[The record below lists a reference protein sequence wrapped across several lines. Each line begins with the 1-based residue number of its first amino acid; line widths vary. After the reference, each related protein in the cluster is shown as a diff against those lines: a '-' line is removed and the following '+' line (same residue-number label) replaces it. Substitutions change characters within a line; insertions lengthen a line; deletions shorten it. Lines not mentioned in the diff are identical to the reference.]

1 MDYNLKESEQT
12 NLQEIALKE
21 LEFFQ
26 VLDIISKFCISDLGR
41 QIIQSHRPFEDKK
54 LLEKELSQVEEFRN
68 LLLKGEE
75 LPISTLSDIK
85 DIIYRSRI
93 TNAVLGTNEL
103 LSVVKLLRVSRQV
116 KSFVISRQDYLP
128 IAYEPATHLVDNR
141 LLEKHIDEA
150 IDETGA
156 VRDTASKELASIR
169 REINE
174 TRAQL
179 RRRLERLV
187 KKFSE
192 EEFTR
197 DEFYTIRE
205 GRFVLPVKVE
215 NKRTIGG
222 IIHGVSQTGSTVYI
236 EPAEIIEL
244 NNDLSLLENEEKREI
259 YRILSNFTEEVG
271 SVANDLIKSLDIL
284 AYFDSVISKAKYSI
298 EFNGFIPKIT
308 DEKYLFLK
316 DARHPLLVAAKGI
329 KKVVPLSLELNE
341 SKRGLLISGPNA
353 GGKTVALKTI
363 GLSAAMAMSGIFPL
377 GECSL
382 SMSKIYTYIGDNQ
395 SIQNDLS
402 TFSAQILRLKN
413 IISEA
418 FADSIVLVDEI
429 GSGTDPMEG
438 AAIASG
444 ILETFSEMK
453 LFYLTTTHQS
463 SLKTFALNREEIENA
478 SLEFDERNLKP
489 TYKFLVGIPGNSYA
503 FSLAKNIGLPEH
515 VLRRARKYIDHK
527 SNELEKSIKL
537 LQEYQRKALQDLNKA
552 QAQKAK
558 AEALLREYQAKS
570 DEFKRKKAELLANA
584 RQEAMKIFEKSN
596 ALIENTIREIREQSK
611 TPKEI
616 KQELEVQKQEILNIP
631 ELVEEPR
638 KIPTEDN
645 QDFEIGSYVYY
656 PENNSYGKIVELDKQ
671 RKIATVE
678 INGIKFKLKTNL
690 LQKSNPQEAEKN
702 QISISSGYVS
712 NIKFDANTR
721 LDIRGERVEV
731 ALRKVDEF
739 INDAIMGNISMV
751 TIIHGKGTGALR
763 QAIQEYLRYH
773 QSVVSFRD
781 GDLVEGGTG
790 VTIVQ
795 L

>member
-1 MDYNLKESEQT
+1 MDETKEINSVT
-12 NLQEIALKE
+12 LLQDTALRE

-26 VLDIISKFCISDLGR
+26 VLDIISKFCLSDLGKE
-41 QIIQSHRPFEDKK
+41 IIQSHRPYEDKK

-68 LLLKGEE
+68 LLLRGEE
-75 LPISTLSDIK
+75 LPISSLPDIK
-85 DIIYRSRI
+85 DVIYRSRI
-93 TNAVLGTNEL
+93 TNAVLGTGEL
-103 LSVVKLLRVSRQV
+103 LFVLSLLRVSRLV
-116 KSFVISRQDYLP
+116 KGYILSRQEYLP
-128 IAYEPATHLVDNR
+128 IAFEPVTHLIDNR

-156 VRDTASKELASIR
+156 VRDTASRELASIR
-169 REINE
+169 REIND

-187 KKFSE
+187 KKYSE

-197 DEFYTIRE
+197 DEFFTIRE
-205 GRFVLPVKVE
+205 GRFVLPIKVE

-222 IIHGVSQTGSTVYI
+222 IIHGVSQTGSTVYV

-259 YRILSNFTEEVG
+259 YRILSNLTEETG
-271 SVANDLIKSLDIL
+271 SNSNELLKSLDIL
-284 AYFDSVISKAKYSI
+284 AYFDSVLAKAKYSI
-298 EFNGFIPKIT
+298 EYNGFLPKIT
-308 DEKYLFLK
+308 DEKYLYLK
-316 DARHPLLVAAKGI
+316 DVRHPLLVASKGA
-329 KKVVPLSLELNE
+329 KKVVPLSLELNVN
-341 SKRGLLISGPNA
+341 KRGLLISGPNA

-363 GLSAAMAMSGIFPL
+363 GLSSAMALSGIFPL
-377 GECSL
+377 GECGL

-418 FADSIVLVDEI
+418 FSDAIVLVDEI

-515 VLRRARKYIDHK
+515 VLGRARKYLDRK
-527 SNELEKSIKL
+527 SNELEKGIKL

-552 QAQKAK
+552 QTQKAK
-558 AEALLREYQAKS
+558 AEAILKEYQTKS
-570 DEFKRKKAELLANA
+570 DEFKKRKAELLANA
-584 RQEAMKIFEKSN
+584 REEAQKIFEKSN
-596 ALIENTIREIREQSK
+596 ALIENTIREVREQNK

-616 KQELEVQKQEILNIP
+616 KQEFEQKKQEILNIP
-631 ELVEEPR
+631 EIKEI
-638 KIPTEDN
+638 KKQTTTGDN
-645 QDFEIGSYVYY
+645 KELEVGSYVYY
-656 PENNSYGKIVELDKQ
+656 PDNNSYGKVVELDKQ
-671 RKIATVE
+671 KKVATVD

-690 LQKSNPQEAEKN
+690 LKLATKQEADKN
-702 QISISSGYVS
+702 EIITSSGYVS
-712 NIKFDANTR
+712 HIKFDASSR
-721 LDIRGERVEV
+721 LDIRGERVEI

-739 INDAIMGNISMV
+739 ISEAILGNINMV

-763 QAIQEYLRYH
+763 QAIQEYLRFH

-781 GDLVEGGTG
+781 GDLVEGGAG
-790 VTIVQ
+790 VTVVQ

>member
-1 MDYNLKESEQT
+1 MDEITETPFIS
-12 NLQEIALKE
+12 NLQITALKE
-21 LEFFQ
+21 LEFYQ
-26 VLDIISKFCISDLGR
+26 VLEIISKFCVSDLGR
-41 QIIQSHRPFEDKK
+41 ELIYKHQPFDDQK

-68 LLLKGEE
+68 MLLKGEE
-75 LPISTLSDIK
+75 LPISVLSDIK
-85 DIIYRSRI
+85 DVLYRSRI
-93 TNAVLGTNEL
+93 ANAVLGTNEL
-103 LSVVKLLRVSRQV
+103 LFIFNLLRISRLVKSFIVSRQE
-116 KSFVISRQDYLP
+116 YLP
-128 IAYEPATHLVDNR
+128 IAYEPATHLIDNR

-156 VRDTASKELASIR
+156 VRDTASRQLAAIR
-169 REINE
+169 KEIND

-187 KKFSE
+187 KKYSE
-192 EEFTR
+192 DEFTR
-197 DEFYTIRE
+197 EEFFTIRE
-205 GRFVLPVKVE
+205 GRFVLPIKVE

-222 IIHGVSQTGSTVYI
+222 IIHGVSQTGSTVYV

-259 YRILSNFTEEVG
+259 YRILSNLTEECG
-271 SVANDLIKSLDIL
+271 KNANELLKSLDIL
-284 AYFDSVISKAKYSI
+284 AYFDSVTAKAKYSI
-298 EFNGFIPKIT
+298 EYNGFIPKIYN
-308 DEKYLFLK
+308 EKYLYLREV
-316 DARHPLLVAAKGI
+316 RHPLLVAAKGV

-341 SKRGLLISGPNA
+341 NKRGLLISGPNA

-363 GLSAAMAMSGIFPL
+363 GLSVSMALSGIFPL
-377 GECSL
+377 GECGL
-382 SMSKIYTYIGDNQ
+382 SMGKIFTYIGDNQ

-418 FADSIVLVDEI
+418 FSDSIVLVDEI
-429 GSGTDPMEG
+429 GSGTDPIEG

-444 ILETFSEMK
+444 ILETFSEIK

-463 SLKTFALNREEIENA
+463 SLKTFALNRDEIENA

-503 FSLAKNIGLPEH
+503 FSLAKNIGLPDH
-515 VLRRARKYIDHK
+515 VLNRARKYLDRK
-527 SNELEKSIKL
+527 SNELEKGIKL

-552 QAQKAK
+552 QTQRAR
-558 AEALLREYQAKS
+558 AEAILKEYQTKS
-570 DEFKRKKAELLANA
+570 EDFKKRKSELLTNA
-584 RQEAMKIFEKSN
+584 RDEALKIIEKSN
-596 ALIENTIREIREQSK
+596 ALIENTIREVREQNKS
-611 TPKEI
+611 PKEI
-616 KQELEVQKQEILNIP
+616 KQEFEQKKQEILNIP
-631 ELVEEPR
+631 EAKQVKKD
-638 KIPTEDN
+638 KIDSDN
-645 QDFEIGSYVYY
+645 KEFEVGSYVYY
-656 PENNSYGKIVELDKQ
+656 TDNNSYGKVVELDKQ
-671 RKIATVE
+671 KKVATVE

-690 LQKSNPQEAEKN
+690 LELSTENEAKEN
-702 QISISSGYVS
+702 EVISSSGYVS
-712 NIKFDANTR
+712 NIKYDARSR
-721 LDIRGERVEV
+721 LDIRGERVEI

-739 INDAIMGNISMV
+739 ISEAILGNINMV

-763 QAIQEYLRYH
+763 LAIQDYLKFH

-781 GDLVEGGTG
+781 GDLVEGGAG